1 MLLWP
6 NNPLLVLLE
15 IVGPQVLSLGIDRM
29 TLLRQQLARLAD
41 PSDYSTHENRLI
53 LERQLIEHG
62 ASVNSITHSDE
73 KTPLHFACRS
83 SVVTNLAFIQLLLE
97 NGADPN
103 AQNKYVAPPLPRT
116 IPRSPATAKLLLEWQ
131 STDVNVTTNQGDSY
145 LALVRFTSTNFS
157 DAVTRFSNSDQ
168 SDVVKS
174 RFVLQQ
180 WREIEEILVEK
191 GAVDT
196 KVIDD

>member
-1 MLLWP
+1 
-6 NNPLLVLLE
+6 
-15 IVGPQVLSLGIDRM
+15 
-29 TLLRQQLARLAD
+29 
-41 PSDYSTHENRLI
+41 
-53 LERQLIEHG
+53 
-62 ASVNSITHSDE
+62 
-73 KTPLHFACRS
+73 
-83 SVVTNLAFIQLLLE
+83 
-97 NGADPN
+97 
-103 AQNKYVAPPLPRT
+103 
-116 IPRSPATAKLLLEWQ
+116 
-131 STDVNVTTNQGDSY
+131 
-145 LALVRFTSTNFS
+145 LVRFTSTNFS